1 MAESAEGLFG
11 KTREVVTVVVDRGE
25 SIIDNCATL
34 NNVCTSNALIRKT
47 ESQSDGDTTTSSY
60 LIESAS
66 NSIAKTLEKEAVAS
80 LSGLGEGGGGRR
92 PLSVE
97 VDEDGNH
104 HPFLTEFSAGRRQSN
119 IGGASLSVSTNST
132 SSFSS
137 VSGLNNSTLTATTT
151 TISSEEECNN
161 SLASHSVP
169 QSSGLVSNLT
179 FNSVHNQPQQR
190 THHQQQKIGNKE
202 KLIIPTDRNHTSNST
217 QQQPFQN
224 NYQNTDLVHGGV
236 DGGGNSEISYPNSG
250 CVDNNN
256 PKQPVFST
264 NQSR

>member
-11 KTREVVTVVVDRGE
+11 KTREVATVVDRGE
-25 SIIDNCATL
+25 SVIDNCATL
-34 NNVCTSNALIRKT
+34 NNVCNSNALRKT
-47 ESQSDGDTTTSSY
+47 ESQGDDDTTSSY
-60 LIESAS
+60 SIVSAS
-66 NSIAKTLEKEAVAS
+66 NTIAQNQEKEAVAS

-104 HPFLTEFSAGRRQSN
+104 HPFLTEYSAGGRQSN
-119 IGGASLSVSTNST
+119 IGSASLSASTIST

-137 VSGLNNSTLTATTT
+137 VSGLNNSQTATTT

-161 SLASHSVP
+161 SVASHCVP
-169 QSSGLVSNLT
+169 QSSGLVSNSN
-179 FNSVHNQPQQR
+179 FSSVHNQPLQR
-190 THHQQQKIGNKE
+190 THQQKIKE
-202 KLIIPTDRNHTSNST
+202 KIVPNDQNHTDNT
-217 QQQPFQN
+217 QSFQN
-224 NYQNTDLVHGGV
+224 NFDNTDLVHGGV
-236 DGGGNSEISYPNSG
+236 DGGRNSEIRYPNSG

-256 PKQPVFST
+256 PKPVFNI

>member
-11 KTREVVTVVVDRGE
+11 KTREVATVVDRGE
-25 SIIDNCATL
+25 SVIDNCATL
-34 NNVCTSNALIRKT
+34 NNVCNSNALRKT
-47 ESQSDGDTTTSSY
+47 ESQGDDDTTSSY
-60 LIESAS
+60 LIVSAS
-66 NSIAKTLEKEAVAS
+66 NTIAQNLEKEAVAS

-104 HPFLTEFSAGRRQSN
+104 HPFLTEYSAGGRQSI
-119 IGGASLSVSTNST
+119 IGSASLSASTIST

-137 VSGLNNSTLTATTT
+137 VSGLNNSQTATTT

-161 SLASHSVP
+161 SVASHCVP

-179 FNSVHNQPQQR
+179 FTSVHNQPQQR
-190 THHQQQKIGNKE
+190 THQQKLKE
-202 KLIIPTDRNHTSNST
+202 KIVPNDQNNTDNT
-217 QQQPFQN
+217 QSFQN
-224 NYQNTDLVHGGV
+224 NFDTDLVHGGV
-236 DGGGNSEISYPNSG
+236 DGGRNSEIRFPNSG

-256 PKQPVFST
+256 PKPVFDI

>member
-11 KTREVVTVVVDRGE
+11 KTREVATVVDRGE
-25 SIIDNCATL
+25 SVIDNCATL
-34 NNVCTSNALIRKT
+34 NNVCNSNALRKT
-47 ESQSDGDTTTSSY
+47 ESQGDDDTTSSY
-60 LIESAS
+60 LIVSAS
-66 NSIAKTLEKEAVAS
+66 NTIAQNLEKEAVAS

-104 HPFLTEFSAGRRQSN
+104 HPFLTEYSAGGRQSN
-119 IGGASLSVSTNST
+119 IGSASLSASTIST

-137 VSGLNNSTLTATTT
+137 VSGLNNSQTATTT

-161 SLASHSVP
+161 SVASHCVP

-179 FNSVHNQPQQR
+179 FTSVHNQPQQR
-190 THHQQQKIGNKE
+190 THQQKIKE
-202 KLIIPTDRNHTSNST
+202 KIVPNDQNNRDNNT
-217 QQQPFQN
+217 QSFQN
-224 NYQNTDLVHGGV
+224 NFDTDLVHGGV
-236 DGGGNSEISYPNSG
+236 DGGRNSEIRFPNSG

-256 PKQPVFST
+256 PKPVFNI

>member
-11 KTREVVTVVVDRGE
+11 KTREVATVVDRGE
-25 SIIDNCATL
+25 SVIDNCATL
-34 NNVCTSNALIRKT
+34 NNVCNSNALRKT
-47 ESQSDGDTTTSSY
+47 ESQGDDDTTSSY
-60 LIESAS
+60 SIVSAS
-66 NSIAKTLEKEAVAS
+66 NTIAQNLEKEAVAS

-104 HPFLTEFSAGRRQSN
+104 HPFLTEYSAGGRQSN
-119 IGGASLSVSTNST
+119 IGSASLSASTIST

-137 VSGLNNSTLTATTT
+137 VSGLNNSQTATTT

-161 SLASHSVP
+161 SVASHCVP

-179 FNSVHNQPQQR
+179 FTSVHNQPQQR
-190 THHQQQKIGNKE
+190 THQQKLKE
-202 KLIIPTDRNHTSNST
+202 KIVPNDQNNTDNT
-217 QQQPFQN
+217 QSFQN
-224 NYQNTDLVHGGV
+224 NFDTDLVHGGV
-236 DGGGNSEISYPNSG
+236 DGGRNSEIRYPNSG

-256 PKQPVFST
+256 PKPVFNI

>member
-11 KTREVVTVVVDRGE
+11 KTREVAIVDRGE
-25 SIIDNCATL
+25 SVIDNCATL
-34 NNVCTSNALIRKT
+34 NNVCTSNALRKT
-47 ESQSDGDTTTSSY
+47 ESQGDDDTTSSY
-60 LIESAS
+60 IIVSAS
-66 NSIAKTLEKEAVAS
+66 SSIAQNLEKEAVAS

-104 HPFLTEFSAGRRQSN
+104 HPFLTEFSAGSRQTN
-119 IGGASLSVSTNST
+119 IGSASLSTSTIPT

-137 VSGLNNSTLTATTT
+137 VSGLNNSSITATTT

-161 SLASHSVP
+161 SAASHCVP
-169 QSSGLVSNLT
+169 QSSGLVSNST
-179 FNSVHNQPQQR
+179 FSSVHNQPQLR
-190 THHQQQKIGNKE
+190 THQQKLKE
-202 KLIIPTDRNHTSNST
+202 KIIPNDRNNTNT
-217 QQQPFQN
+217 QQSFQN
-224 NYQNTDLVHGGV
+224 NFDTTDLVHGGV
-236 DGGGNSEISYPNSG
+236 DGSRNSEVRYPNNSG

-256 PKQPVFST
+256 PKSVFSI